1 MSENRGPAPQSATV
15 EIIGEDGSLHPHRH
29 QRSHQRSLCACVV
42 LPDSARGNARGGSG
56 CSSED

>member
-1 MSENRGPAPQSATV
+1 MSESRGLAPQSTTV
-15 EIIGEDGSLHPHRH
+15 EIFGEDGSLHPHRH
-29 QRSHQRSLCACVV
+29 QRSHQSLV